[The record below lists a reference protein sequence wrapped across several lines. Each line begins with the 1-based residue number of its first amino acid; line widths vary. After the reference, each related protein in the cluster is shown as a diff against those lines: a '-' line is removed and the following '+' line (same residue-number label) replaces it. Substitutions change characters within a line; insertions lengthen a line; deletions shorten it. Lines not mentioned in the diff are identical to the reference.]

1 MQLGILG
8 LPKAGKTALFNALTA
23 SRQAT
28 DKFKASSTTNV
39 GVAQVRDS
47 RLERLRDLYRPRRYV
62 PAQVRFVD
70 VPGIDRG
77 RGETLDLAE
86 LRMMDALVHV
96 VRAFADPELLHQA
109 GDVDP
114 QRDIAAIDL
123 ELILADYELVE
134 RRLERLV
141 QAQKRG
147 LTDLEKRER
156 ALLSDRILP
165 ALEAETSLRRLEL
178 DAEEEKRLR
187 GYGLLSLKPMLVV
200 LNVDEEAAGDPD
212 AAAGLQSG
220 RSSSSARM
228 EPGWGEP
235 APPANQSGR
244 SSSSARMEMLTVSAG
259 LEEEISRLDPDDQR
273 DFLAEAG
280 LDEPSAV
287 RVVRAGYG
295 LLGLISF
302 FTVGD
307 DEVRAWTI
315 RRGSMAVKAAGAVH
329 SDIER
334 GFIRAEVVEWAEL
347 IDAGA
352 LAACRERGTL
362 RLEGK
367 GYGVQDGEVVHFR
380 FNV

>member
-23 SRQAT
+23 SRRAT
-28 DKFKASSTTNV
+28 DRFRASKTTNV
-39 GVAQVRDS
+39 GVAAVRDR

-62 PAQVRFVD
+62 PARVRFVD

-86 LRMMDALVHV
+86 LRMMDGLVHV
-96 VRAFADPELLHQA
+96 VRAFRDPELLHPA
-109 GDVDP
+109 GGVDP
-114 QRDIAAIDL
+114 RRDVAAVDL
-123 ELILADYELVE
+123 ELILADYDVVE
-134 RRLERLV
+134 RRLERLA
-141 QAQKRG
+141 QARKRG

-156 ALLSDRILP
+156 ALLSDRVLP

-200 LNVDEEAAGDPD
+200 LNVDEDVAAVP
-212 AAAGLQSG
+212 
-220 RSSSSARM
+220 RI
-228 EPGWGEP
+228 E
-235 APPANQSGR
+235 APPG
-244 SSSSARMEMLTVSAG
+244 ARILAVSAC
-259 LEEEISRLDPDDQR
+259 LEEEISRLDPSDQG

-280 LDEPSAV
+280 LDRPSAV
-287 RVVRAGYG
+287 RVVQAGYE

-307 DEVRAWTI
+307 DEVRAWTV
-315 RRGSMAVKAAGAVH
+315 RRGSTALKAAGAVH

-334 GFIRAEVVEWAEL
+334 GFIRAEVTGWHEL
-347 IDAGA
+347 IDAGS
-352 LAACRERGTL
+352 LAACRERATL

-367 GYGVQDGEVVHFR
+367 GYRVRDGEVVHFR

>member
-8 LPKAGKTALFNALTA
+8 LPKAGKTALFNALTS

-28 DKFKASSTTNV
+28 GKFRASNTTNV
-39 GVAQVRDS
+39 GVAGVRDG
-47 RLERLRDLYRPRRYV
+47 RLEKLRDLYQPRRYV

-70 VPGIDRG
+70 VPGLDRG

-96 VRAFADPELLHQA
+96 VRAFEDPELLHPS
-109 GDVDP
+109 GRVDP

-123 ELILADYELVE
+123 ELILADYEVVE

-165 ALEAETSLRRLEL
+165 ALEAETSLRRLDL
-178 DAEEEKRLR
+178 DADQEKRLR
-187 GYGLLSLKPMLVV
+187 GYGLLSRKPMLVV
-200 LNVDEEAAGDPD
+200 LNVDEDVAGDP
-212 AAAGLQSG
+212 AAVAGVEAPPGTEPGWREIAPAANQSE

-228 EPGWGEP
+228 ELL
-235 APPANQSGR
+235 A
-244 SSSSARMEMLTVSAG
+244 VSAC
-259 LEEEISRLDPDDQR
+259 LEEEISRLDPADQG

-280 LDEPSAV
+280 LDQPSAV
-287 RVVRAGYG
+287 RVVQAGYE
-295 LLGLISF
+295 LLGLIAF

-315 RRGSMAVKAAGAVH
+315 RRGSTAVTAAGAVH

-334 GFIRAEVVEWAEL
+334 GFIRAEVTGWQDL
-347 IDAGA
+347 IDAGS
-352 LAACRERGTL
+352 LAVCRERATL

-367 GYGVQDGEVVHFR
+367 GYRVQDGEVVHFR

>member
-28 DKFKASSTTNV
+28 GKFRASNTTNV
-39 GVAQVRDS
+39 GIAQVRDR
-47 RLERLRDLYRPRRYV
+47 RLEKLRDLYQPRRYV
-62 PAQVRFVD
+62 PAQVRCVD

-96 VRAFADPELLHQA
+96 VRAFEDPELLHPA
-109 GDVDP
+109 GRIDP
-114 QRDIAAIDL
+114 QRDIATIDL
-123 ELILADYELVE
+123 ELILADHDVVE
-134 RRLERLV
+134 RRLERLD

-156 ALLSDRILP
+156 AMLSDRILP
-165 ALEAETSLRRLEL
+165 ALEAETPLRLMDL
-178 DAEEEKRLR
+178 DAEDEKRLR
-187 GYGLLSLKPMLVV
+187 GYGLLSRKPMLVV
-200 LNVDEEAAGDPD
+200 LNVDEDVAGDP
-212 AAAGLQSG
+212 AAVAGV
-220 RSSSSARM
+220 
-228 EPGWGEP
+228 E
-235 APPANQSGR
+235 APPGTDLLA
-244 SSSSARMEMLTVSAG
+244 VSAC
-259 LEEEISRLDPDDQR
+259 LEEEISRLDLADQG

-280 LDEPSAV
+280 LDQPSAV
-287 RVVRAGYG
+287 RVVQAGYE

-307 DEVRAWTI
+307 DEVRAWTM
-315 RRGSMAVKAAGAVH
+315 RRDSAAVTAAGAVH

-334 GFIRAEVVEWAEL
+334 GFIRAEVTGWQEL
-347 IDAGA
+347 IDAGS
-352 LAACRERGTL
+352 LAVCRERATL

-367 GYGVQDGEVVHFR
+367 GYRVQDGEVVHFR

>member
-28 DKFKASSTTNV
+28 GKFRASNTTNV
-39 GVAQVRDS
+39 GIAQVRDR
-47 RLERLRDLYRPRRYV
+47 RLEKLRDLYQPRRYV
-62 PAQVRFVD
+62 PAQVRCVD

-96 VRAFADPELLHQA
+96 VRAFEDPELLHPA
-109 GDVDP
+109 GRIDP
-114 QRDIAAIDL
+114 QRDIATIDL
-123 ELILADYELVE
+123 ELILADHEVVE
-134 RRLERLV
+134 RRLERLD

-156 ALLSDRILP
+156 AMLSDRILP
-165 ALEAETSLRRLEL
+165 ALEAETPLRLMDL
-178 DAEEEKRLR
+178 DAEDEKRLR
-187 GYGLLSLKPMLVV
+187 GYGLLSRKPMLVV
-200 LNVDEEAAGDPD
+200 LNVDEDVAGDP
-212 AAAGLQSG
+212 AAVAGV
-220 RSSSSARM
+220 
-228 EPGWGEP
+228 E
-235 APPANQSGR
+235 APPGTDLLA
-244 SSSSARMEMLTVSAG
+244 VSAC
-259 LEEEISRLDPDDQR
+259 LEEEISRLDLADQG

-280 LDEPSAV
+280 LDQPSAV
-287 RVVRAGYG
+287 RVVQAGYE

-315 RRGSMAVKAAGAVH
+315 RRDSAAVTAAGAVH

-334 GFIRAEVVEWAEL
+334 GFIRAEVTGWQEL
-347 IDAGA
+347 IDAGS
-352 LAACRERGTL
+352 LAVCRERATL

-367 GYGVQDGEVVHFR
+367 GYRVQDGEVVHFR

>member
-23 SRQAT
+23 SRQETA
-28 DKFKASSTTNV
+28 KFKASRTTNV
-39 GVAQVRDS
+39 GVAHVDDP
-47 RLERLRDLYRPRRYV
+47 RLERLRELYSPRRYV

-96 VRAFADPELLHQA
+96 VRAFEVPELVHPA
-109 GDVDP
+109 GGVDP
-114 QRDIAAIDL
+114 ARDVAAGDL

-147 LTDLEKRER
+147 LTDREKRER
-156 ALLSDRILP
+156 ALLSERVLP
-165 ALEAETSLRRLEL
+165 ALEAETSLRSMEFG
-178 DAEEEKRLR
+178 DDEEKQLR

-200 LNVDEEAAGDPD
+200 LNVDEEVAGDRD
-212 AAAGLQSG
+212 AIAGL
-220 RSSSSARM
+220 
-228 EPGWGEP
+228 EFPPGADGL
-235 APPANQSGR
+235 A
-244 SSSSARMEMLTVSAG
+244 VSAA
-259 LEEEISRLDPDDQR
+259 LEEEISRLEPEDR
-273 DFLAEAG
+273 GAFLAEAG

-287 RVVRAGYG
+287 RVVRAGYR

-302 FTVGD
+302 FTVGE

-315 RRGSMAVKAAGAVH
+315 RRGDTAGTAAGAVH

-334 GFIRAEVVEWAEL
+334 GFIRAEVVDWREL
-347 IDAGA
+347 IDAGSM
-352 LAACRERGTL
+352 AACRDRGTL
-362 RLEGK
+362 RLEGR
-367 GYGVQDGEVVHFR
+367 GYPVRDGEVVHFR

>member
-1 MQLGILG
+1 M
-8 LPKAGKTALFNALTA
+8 
-23 SRQAT
+23 
-28 DKFKASSTTNV
+28 
-39 GVAQVRDS
+39 
-47 RLERLRDLYRPRRYV
+47 
-62 PAQVRFVD
+62 
-70 VPGIDRG
+70 DRG

-96 VRAFADPELLHQA
+96 VRAFEDPELVHPS
-109 GDVDP
+109 GRVDL
-114 QRDIAAIDL
+114 QRDIAGIDL
-123 ELILADYELVE
+123 ELILADYEVVE

-165 ALEAETSLRRLEL
+165 ALEAETSLRRLDL
-178 DAEEEKRLR
+178 DADEEKRLR
-187 GYGLLSLKPMLVV
+187 GYGLLSRKPMLVV
-200 LNVDEEAAGDPD
+200 LNVDEDVAGDP
-212 AAAGLQSG
+212 AAVAGVEAPPGTEPGWREIAPAANQSE

-228 EPGWGEP
+228 ELL
-235 APPANQSGR
+235 A
-244 SSSSARMEMLTVSAG
+244 VSAC
-259 LEEEISRLDPDDQR
+259 LEEEISRLDPADQG

-280 LDEPSAV
+280 LDQPSAV
-287 RVVRAGYG
+287 RVVQAGYE
-295 LLGLISF
+295 LLGLIAF

-315 RRGSMAVKAAGAVH
+315 RRGSTAVTAAGAVH

-334 GFIRAEVVEWAEL
+334 GFIRAEVTGWQDL
-347 IDAGA
+347 IDAGS
-352 LAACRERGTL
+352 LAVCRERATL

-367 GYGVQDGEVVHFR
+367 GYRVQDGEVVHFR

>member
-8 LPKAGKTALFNALTA
+8 MPKSGKTALFNALTA

-28 DKFKASSTTNV
+28 GKFRASKTTNV
-39 GVAQVRDS
+39 GVATVQDR
-47 RLERLRDLYRPRRYV
+47 RLERLRDLYRPKRHV

-96 VRAFADPELLHQA
+96 VRAFEDPELLHPS
-109 GDVDP
+109 GRVDP
-114 QRDIAAIDL
+114 QRDIAEIDL
-123 ELILADYELVE
+123 ELILADHEVVE

-147 LTDLEKRER
+147 LSDLEKRER
-156 ALLSDRILP
+156 RLLSDRILP
-165 ALEAETSLRRLEL
+165 ALEAETALRRLEL
-178 DAEEEKRLR
+178 GAEDEKRLR
-187 GYGLLSLKPMLVV
+187 SYGLLSRKPMLVV
-200 LNVDEEAAGDPD
+200 VNVDEDAAGDPA
-212 AAAGLQSG
+212 AAAGVEASSG
-220 RSSSSARM
+220 VELLALSAR
-228 EPGWGEP
+228 
-235 APPANQSGR
+235 
-244 SSSSARMEMLTVSAG
+244 
-259 LEEEISRLDPDDQR
+259 LEEEICRLDPTDQG

-280 LDEPSAV
+280 LDQPSAV
-287 RVVRAGYG
+287 RVVQAGYE

-307 DEVRAWTI
+307 DEVRAWTL
-315 RRGSMAVKAAGAVH
+315 RRGSTAVSAAGAVH
-329 SDIER
+329 SDMER
-334 GFIRAEVVEWAEL
+334 GFIRAEVTGWREL
-347 IDAGA
+347 IDAGS
-352 LAACRERGTL
+352 LAVCRERATL

-367 GYGVQDGEVVHFR
+367 AYRVRDGDVVHFR

>member
-1 MQLGILG
+1 MRLGILG
-8 LPKAGKTALFNALTA
+8 LPKVGKTALFNALTA
-23 SRQAT
+23 SSQAT
-28 DKFKASSTTNV
+28 GKFRASKTTNV
-39 GVAQVRDS
+39 GIAVVRDG
-47 RLERLRDLYRPRRYV
+47 RLERLGDLYQRRRLV

-86 LRMMDALVHV
+86 LRMMDGLVHV
-96 VRAFADPELLHQA
+96 VRAFEDPELLHPS
-109 GDVDP
+109 GGVDP
-114 QRDIAAIDL
+114 RHDIASIDL
-123 ELILADYELVE
+123 ELILADYEVVE

-141 QAQKRG
+141 QARKRG
-147 LTDLEKRER
+147 LTDLEKREH

-165 ALEAETSLRRLEL
+165 ALEAETSLRLLEL

-200 LNVDEEAAGDPD
+200 LNVDEDVAGDP
-212 AAAGLQSG
+212 AAVAGIEAPSG
-220 RSSSSARM
+220 TRILA
-228 EPGWGEP
+228 
-235 APPANQSGR
+235 
-244 SSSSARMEMLTVSAG
+244 VSAC
-259 LEEEISRLDPDDQR
+259 LEEEISHLDAADQSG
-273 DFLAEAG
+273 FLAEAG
-280 LDEPSAV
+280 LDQPSAI
-287 RVVRAGYG
+287 RVVRAGYE

-315 RRGSMAVKAAGAVH
+315 RRGSTALKAAGTVH

-334 GFIRAEVVEWAEL
+334 GFIRAEVTEWHEL
-347 IDAGA
+347 VDAGS
-352 LAACRERGTL
+352 LAACRQRATL

-367 GYGVQDGEVVHFR
+367 GYRVRDGEVVHFR

>member
-8 LPKAGKTALFNALTA
+8 LPKAGKTALFNALTGA
-23 SRQAT
+23 RQAT
-28 DKFKASSTTNV
+28 GRFRASKTTNV
-39 GVAQVRDS
+39 GVAVVRDR
-47 RLERLRDLYRPRRYV
+47 RLDRLRDLYQPRRFV

-86 LRMMDALVHV
+86 LRMMDGLVHV
-96 VRAFADPELLHQA
+96 VRAFEDPELLHPS
-109 GDVDP
+109 GGVDP
-114 QRDIAAIDL
+114 ARDIAAIDL
-123 ELILADYELVE
+123 ELILADYEVVE
-134 RRLERLV
+134 RRLERLA
-141 QAQKRG
+141 QARKRG

-156 ALLSDRILP
+156 ALLSDRVLP

-187 GYGLLSLKPMLVV
+187 GYGLLSRKPMLIV
-200 LNVDEEAAGDPD
+200 LNVDED
-212 AAAGLQSG
+212 AADDPAAVAGIETPPGALILAV
-220 RSSSSARM
+220 SAR
-228 EPGWGEP
+228 
-235 APPANQSGR
+235 
-244 SSSSARMEMLTVSAG
+244 
-259 LEEEISRLDPDDQR
+259 LEEEISRLDDADQG

-280 LDEPSAV
+280 LDQPSAV
-287 RVVRAGYG
+287 LVVKAGYE

-315 RRGSMAVKAAGAVH
+315 RRGSTALKAAGTVH

-334 GFIRAEVVEWAEL
+334 GFIRAEVTEWREL
-347 IDAGA
+347 IEAGS
-352 LAACRERGTL
+352 LAACRERATL

-367 GYGVQDGEVVHFR
+367 GYRVRDGEVVHFR

>member
-39 GVAQVRDS
+39 GVAQVQDR

-62 PAQVRFVD
+62 PAQVRVVD

-96 VRAFADPELLHQA
+96 VRAFADPELLHPA

-123 ELILADYELVE
+123 ELILADCEVVE
-134 RRLERLV
+134 RRLERLS
-141 QAQKRG
+141 QAEKRG

-156 ALLSDRILP
+156 KLLSDSILP
-165 ALEAETSLRRLEL
+165 ALEAETSVREMEL
-178 DAEEEKRLR
+178 GEEEEKQLR
-187 GYGLLSLKPMLVV
+187 GYGLLSQKPMLVV
-200 LNVDEEAAGDPD
+200 LNVDEDAVGDPE
-212 AAAGLQSG
+212 AAAGV
-220 RSSSSARM
+220 
-228 EPGWGEP
+228 E
-235 APPANQSGR
+235 APPGA
-244 SSSSARMEMLTVSAG
+244 ELLTVSAG
-259 LEEEISRLDPDDQR
+259 LEEEISRLEPDDQR

-280 LDEPSAV
+280 LDEPSGV
-287 RVVRAGYG
+287 RVVGAGYG

-315 RRGSMAVKAAGAVH
+315 RRGSVAVKAAGAVH

-334 GFIRAEVVEWAEL
+334 GFIRAEVVDWAEL
-347 IDAGA
+347 IDAGS
-352 LAACRERGTL
+352 LAVCRERGTL

>member
-39 GVAQVRDS
+39 GVAQVHDS

-86 LRMMDALVHV
+86 LRTMDALVHV

-114 QRDIAAIDL
+114 RRDIATIDL
-123 ELILADYELVE
+123 ELILADYEVVE

-141 QAQKRG
+141 QAEKRG
-147 LTDLEKRER
+147 LTDQEKRER
-156 ALLSDRILP
+156 KLLSERIVP
-165 ALEAETSLRRLEL
+165 ALEAETSVREMELEE
-178 DAEEEKRLR
+178 EEEKQLR
-187 GYGLLSLKPMLVV
+187 GYGLLSRKPMLVV
-200 LNVDEEAAGDPD
+200 LNVDETAAGDPE
-212 AAAGLQSG
+212 AAAGV
-220 RSSSSARM
+220 
-228 EPGWGEP
+228 E
-235 APPANQSGR
+235 APPA
-244 SSSSARMEMLTVSAG
+244 MEMLTVSAG
-259 LEEEISRLDPDDQR
+259 LEEEISRLDLDDQR

-287 RVVRAGYG
+287 RVVRAGYR

-315 RRGSMAVKAAGAVH
+315 RRGSVAVKAAGAVH

-334 GFIRAEVVEWAEL
+334 GFIRAEVVDWAEL

-352 LAACRERGTL
+352 LAVCRERGTL

-367 GYGVQDGEVVHFR
+367 GYRVQDGEVVHFR

>member
-8 LPKAGKTALFNALTA
+8 LPKAGKTALFNALTV

-28 DKFKASSTTNV
+28 GKFRASKTTNV
-39 GVAQVRDS
+39 GIAVVGDR
-47 RLERLRDLYRPRRYV
+47 RLERLRDLYRPRRFV

-86 LRMMDALVHV
+86 LRMMDGLVHV
-96 VRAFADPELLHQA
+96 VRAFEDPELLHPS
-109 GDVDP
+109 GGVDP
-114 QRDIAAIDL
+114 RRDIAAIDL
-123 ELILADYELVE
+123 ELILADYEVVE
-134 RRLERLV
+134 RRLERLA
-141 QAQKRG
+141 QARRR
-147 LTDLEKRER
+147 LTDLEERER
-156 ALLSDRILP
+156 ALLSDRVLP

-178 DAEEEKRLR
+178 DTEEEKRLR

-200 LNVDEEAAGDPD
+200 LNVDEDVAAVPAAIAGIEAPPGARIL
-212 AAAGLQSG
+212 AV
-220 RSSSSARM
+220 SAR
-228 EPGWGEP
+228 
-235 APPANQSGR
+235 
-244 SSSSARMEMLTVSAG
+244 
-259 LEEEISRLDPDDQR
+259 LEEEISRLDAADQG

-280 LDEPSAV
+280 LEQPSAV
-287 RVVRAGYG
+287 RVVRAGYE
-295 LLGLISF
+295 LLGMISF

-315 RRGSMAVKAAGAVH
+315 RRGSTALLAAGTVH

-334 GFIRAEVVEWAEL
+334 GFIRAEVTEWHEL
-347 IDAGA
+347 VDAGS
-352 LAACRERGTL
+352 LAACRERATL

-367 GYGVQDGEVVHFR
+367 GYRVRDGEVVHFR

>member
-8 LPKAGKTALFNALTA
+8 LPKAGKTALFNALTGA
-23 SRQAT
+23 RQAT
-28 DKFKASSTTNV
+28 EKFRSSKTTNV
-39 GVAQVRDS
+39 GVAVVRDR
-47 RLERLRDLYRPRRYV
+47 RLDGLRDLYRPRRFV

-86 LRMMDALVHV
+86 LRMMDGLVHV
-96 VRAFADPELLHQA
+96 VRAFEDPELLHPS
-109 GDVDP
+109 GGVDP
-114 QRDIAAIDL
+114 ARDIAAIDL
-123 ELILADYELVE
+123 ELILADYEVVE
-134 RRLERLV
+134 RRLERL
-141 QAQKRG
+141 AEARKRG

-156 ALLSDRILP
+156 SLLSDRVLP

-178 DAEEEKRLR
+178 DTEEEKRLR
-187 GYGLLSLKPMLVV
+187 GYGLLSRKPMLVV
-200 LNVDEEAAGDPD
+200 LNVDEDAAGDP
-212 AAAGLQSG
+212 AAVARTSAPPGARILAV
-220 RSSSSARM
+220 SAR
-228 EPGWGEP
+228 
-235 APPANQSGR
+235 
-244 SSSSARMEMLTVSAG
+244 
-259 LEEEISRLDPDDQR
+259 LEEEISRLDAADQG

-280 LDEPSAV
+280 LDQPSAV
-287 RVVRAGYG
+287 LVVKAGYE

-315 RRGSMAVKAAGAVH
+315 RRGNTALQAAGTVH

-334 GFIRAEVVEWAEL
+334 GFIRAEVTEWDEL
-347 IDAGA
+347 IEAGS
-352 LAACRERGTL
+352 LAACRERATL

-367 GYGVQDGEVVHFR
+367 GYRVRDGEVVHFR

>member
-8 LPKAGKTALFNALTA
+8 LPKAGKTALFNALTV

-28 DKFKASSTTNV
+28 GKFRASKTTNV
-39 GVAQVRDS
+39 GIAVVGDR
-47 RLERLRDLYRPRRYV
+47 RLERLRDLYQPRRFV

-86 LRMMDALVHV
+86 LRMMDGLVHV
-96 VRAFADPELLHQA
+96 VRAFEDPELLHPS
-109 GDVDP
+109 GGVDP
-114 QRDIAAIDL
+114 RRDLAAIDL
-123 ELILADYELVE
+123 ELILADYEVVE
-134 RRLERLV
+134 RRLERLA
-141 QAQKRG
+141 QARKRG

-156 ALLSDRILP
+156 ALLSDRVLP

-187 GYGLLSLKPMLVV
+187 GYGLLSLKPILVV
-200 LNVDEEAAGDPD
+200 LNVDEDATAVPAAVAGIEPPPD
-212 AAAGLQSG
+212 ARILAV
-220 RSSSSARM
+220 SAR
-228 EPGWGEP
+228 
-235 APPANQSGR
+235 
-244 SSSSARMEMLTVSAG
+244 
-259 LEEEISRLDPDDQR
+259 LEEEISHLDAADQG

-280 LDEPSAV
+280 LEQPSAV
-287 RVVRAGYG
+287 RVVRAGYE

-315 RRGSMAVKAAGAVH
+315 RRGSTALKAAGTVH

-334 GFIRAEVVEWAEL
+334 GFIRAEVTEWHEL
-347 IDAGA
+347 IDAGS
-352 LAACRERGTL
+352 LAACRERATL

-367 GYGVQDGEVVHFR
+367 GYRVRDGEVVHFR

>member
-23 SRQAT
+23 SRQET
-28 DKFKASSTTNV
+28 GKFKASRSANV
-39 GVAQVRDS
+39 GVAHVDDP
-47 RLERLRDLYRPRRYV
+47 RLERLRELYSPRRCV

-96 VRAFADPELLHQA
+96 VRAFEDPELVHPA
-109 GDVDP
+109 GGVDP
-114 QRDIAAIDL
+114 ERDVAAVDL

-141 QAQKRG
+141 QALKRG
-147 LTDLEKRER
+147 LTDQEKRER
-156 ALLSDRILP
+156 ALLSERVLP
-165 ALEAETSLRRLEL
+165 ALEAETSLRSMEFG
-178 DAEEEKRLR
+178 DDEEKQIR

-200 LNVDEEAAGDPD
+200 LNVDEEAAGDRD
-212 AAAGLQSG
+212 VVGGL
-220 RSSSSARM
+220 
-228 EPGWGEP
+228 EVPPG
-235 APPANQSGR
+235 AD
-244 SSSSARMEMLTVSAG
+244 MLAVSAA
-259 LEEEISRLDPDDQR
+259 LEEEISRLDPEDR
-273 DFLAEAG
+273 GAFLAEAG

-287 RVVRAGYG
+287 RVVRAGYR

-302 FTVGD
+302 FTVGE

-315 RRGSMAVKAAGAVH
+315 RRGDTAGTAAGTVH

-334 GFIRAEVVEWAEL
+334 GFIRAEVVDWREL
-347 IDAGA
+347 IDAGS
-352 LAACRERGTL
+352 LAACRDRGTL
-362 RLEGK
+362 RLEGR
-367 GYGVQDGEVVHFR
+367 GYPVRDGEVVHFR

>member
-28 DKFKASSTTNV
+28 GKFRASNTTNV
-39 GVAQVRDS
+39 GIAQVRDR
-47 RLERLRDLYRPRRYV
+47 RLEKLRDLYQPRRYV
-62 PAQVRFVD
+62 PAQVRCVD

-96 VRAFADPELLHQA
+96 VRAFEDPELLHPA
-109 GDVDP
+109 GCIDP
-114 QRDIAAIDL
+114 QRDIATIDL
-123 ELILADYELVE
+123 ELVLADYEVVE
-134 RRLERLV
+134 RRLERLD

-147 LTDLEKRER
+147 ITDLEKRER
-156 ALLSDRILP
+156 AMLSDRILP
-165 ALEAETSLRRLEL
+165 ALEAETPLRLMDL
-178 DAEEEKRLR
+178 DAEDEKRLR
-187 GYGLLSLKPMLVV
+187 GYGFLSRKPMLVV
-200 LNVDEEAAGDPD
+200 LNVDEDVAGDP
-212 AAAGLQSG
+212 AAVAGV
-220 RSSSSARM
+220 
-228 EPGWGEP
+228 E
-235 APPANQSGR
+235 APPSTQLLA
-244 SSSSARMEMLTVSAG
+244 VSAC
-259 LEEEISRLDPDDQR
+259 LEEEISRLDLADQG

-280 LDEPSAV
+280 LDQPSAV
-287 RVVRAGYG
+287 RVVQAGYE

-315 RRGSMAVKAAGAVH
+315 RRGSAAVTAAGAVH

-334 GFIRAEVVEWAEL
+334 GFIRAEVTGWQEL
-347 IDAGA
+347 IDAGS
-352 LAACRERGTL
+352 LAVCRERATL

-367 GYGVQDGEVVHFR
+367 GYRVQDGEVVHFR

>member
-28 DKFKASSTTNV
+28 GKFRASNTTNV
-39 GVAQVRDS
+39 GIAQVRDR
-47 RLERLRDLYRPRRYV
+47 RLEKLRDLYQPRRYV
-62 PAQVRFVD
+62 PAQVRCVD

-96 VRAFADPELLHQA
+96 VRAFEDPELLHPA
-109 GDVDP
+109 GRIDP
-114 QRDIAAIDL
+114 QRDIATIDL
-123 ELILADYELVE
+123 ELILADHEVVE
-134 RRLERLV
+134 RRLERLD

-156 ALLSDRILP
+156 AMLSDRILP
-165 ALEAETSLRRLEL
+165 ALEAETPLRLMDL
-178 DAEEEKRLR
+178 DAEDEKRLR
-187 GYGLLSLKPMLVV
+187 GYGLLSRKPMLVV
-200 LNVDEEAAGDPD
+200 LNVDEDVAG
-212 AAAGLQSG
+212 
-220 RSSSSARM
+220 
-228 EPGWGEP
+228 EPGWREP
-235 APPANQSGR
+235 APAANQSGR
-244 SSSSARMEMLTVSAG
+244 SSSSARMDLLAVSAC
-259 LEEEISRLDPDDQR
+259 LEEEISRLDLADQG

-280 LDEPSAV
+280 LDQPSAV
-287 RVVRAGYG
+287 RVVQAGYE

-315 RRGSMAVKAAGAVH
+315 RRGSAAVTAAGAVH

-334 GFIRAEVVEWAEL
+334 GFIRAEVTGWQEL
-347 IDAGA
+347 IDAGS
-352 LAACRERGTL
+352 LAVCRERATL

-367 GYGVQDGEVVHFR
+367 GYRVQDGEVVHFR

>member
-28 DKFKASSTTNV
+28 GKFRASNTTNV
-39 GVAQVRDS
+39 GVAGVRDR
-47 RLERLRDLYRPRRYV
+47 RLEKLRDLYHPRRYV

-96 VRAFADPELLHQA
+96 VRAFEDPELLHPSGRIA
-109 GDVDP
+109 P
-114 QRDIAAIDL
+114 KRDIAAIDL
-123 ELILADYELVE
+123 ELILADYEVVE
-134 RRLERLV
+134 RRLERLG

-156 ALLSDRILP
+156 AMLSDRILP
-165 ALEAETSLRRLEL
+165 ALEAETSLRLMDL
-178 DAEEEKRLR
+178 DAADEKRLR
-187 GYGLLSLKPMLVV
+187 GYGLLSRKPMLVV
-200 LNVDEEAAGDPD
+200 LNVDEDVAGDP
-212 AAAGLQSG
+212 A
-220 RSSSSARM
+220 
-228 EPGWGEP
+228 P
-235 APPANQSGR
+235 AANQSGR
-244 SSSSARMEMLTVSAG
+244 SSSSARMELLAVSAS
-259 LEEEISRLDPDDQR
+259 LEEEISRLDPADQG

-280 LDEPSAV
+280 LDQPSAV
-287 RVVRAGYG
+287 RVVQAGYE

-315 RRGSMAVKAAGAVH
+315 RRGSTAVTAAGAVH

-334 GFIRAEVVEWAEL
+334 GFIRAEVTGWQEL
-347 IDAGA
+347 IDAGS
-352 LAACRERGTL
+352 LAVCRERATL

-367 GYGVQDGEVVHFR
+367 GYRVQDGEVVHFR

>member
-28 DKFKASSTTNV
+28 GKFRASNTTNV
-39 GVAQVRDS
+39 GIAQVRDR
-47 RLERLRDLYRPRRYV
+47 RLEKLRDLYQPRRYV
-62 PAQVRFVD
+62 PAQVRCVD

-96 VRAFADPELLHQA
+96 VRAFEDPELLHPA
-109 GDVDP
+109 GRIDP
-114 QRDIAAIDL
+114 QRDIATIDL
-123 ELILADYELVE
+123 ELILADYEVVE
-134 RRLERLV
+134 RRLERLD

-147 LTDLEKRER
+147 ITDLEKRER
-156 ALLSDRILP
+156 AMLSDRILP
-165 ALEAETSLRRLEL
+165 ALEAETPLRLMDL
-178 DAEEEKRLR
+178 DAEDEKRLR
-187 GYGLLSLKPMLVV
+187 GYGFLSRKPMLVV
-200 LNVDEEAAGDPD
+200 LNVDEDVA
-212 AAAGLQSG
+212 
-220 RSSSSARM
+220 
-228 EPGWGEP
+228 GEP
-235 APPANQSGR
+235 APPANQSER
-244 SSSSARMEMLTVSAG
+244 SSSSARMKLLAVSAC
-259 LEEEISRLDPDDQR
+259 LEEEISRLDLADQG

-280 LDEPSAV
+280 LDQPSAV
-287 RVVRAGYG
+287 RVVQAGYE

-315 RRGSMAVKAAGAVH
+315 RRGSAAVTAAGAVH

-334 GFIRAEVVEWAEL
+334 GFIRAEVTGWQEL
-347 IDAGA
+347 IDAGS
-352 LAACRERGTL
+352 LAVCRERATL

-367 GYGVQDGEVVHFR
+367 GYRVQDGEVVHFR

>member
-23 SRQAT
+23 SRRAT
-28 DKFKASSTTNV
+28 GKFRASNTTNL
-39 GVAQVRDS
+39 GVAQVQDR
-47 RLERLRDLYRPRRYV
+47 RLEKLRDLYRPRRYV

-96 VRAFADPELLHQA
+96 VRAFEDPELLHPS
-109 GDVDP
+109 GRVDP

-134 RRLERLV
+134 RRLERLD

-165 ALEAETSLRRLEL
+165 ALEAETSLRRLQL

-200 LNVDEEAAGDPD
+200 LNVDEEAAG
-212 AAAGLQSG
+212 AKRSE

-228 EPGWGEP
+228 ELL
-235 APPANQSGR
+235 A
-244 SSSSARMEMLTVSAG
+244 VSAC
-259 LEEEISRLDPDDQR
+259 LEEEISRLDPADQG

-280 LDEPSAV
+280 LDQPSAV
-287 RVVRAGYG
+287 RVVRAGYE

-302 FTVGD
+302 FTVGE

-315 RRGSMAVKAAGAVH
+315 RRGSTALTAAGAVH

-334 GFIRAEVVEWAEL
+334 GFIRAEVTGWQEL
-347 IDAGA
+347 IDAGS
-352 LAACRERGTL
+352 LTVCRERATL

-367 GYGVQDGEVVHFR
+367 AYCVQDGEVVHFR

>member
-23 SRQAT
+23 SRRET
-28 DKFKASSTTNV
+28 GKFKASRTTNV
-39 GVAQVRDS
+39 GVAHVDDP
-47 RLERLRDLYRPRRYV
+47 RLERLRELYRPRRCV

-96 VRAFADPELLHQA
+96 VRAFEDPELVHSA
-109 GDVDP
+109 GGVDP
-114 QRDIAAIDL
+114 VRDVATVDL

-141 QAQKRG
+141 QARKRG
-147 LTDLEKRER
+147 LADREKRER
-156 ALLSDRILP
+156 ALLSERVLP
-165 ALEAETSLRRLEL
+165 ALEAGTSLRSMEFGG
-178 DAEEEKRLR
+178 DEEKQLR

-200 LNVDEEAAGDPD
+200 LNVAEEVAGDRD
-212 AAAGLQSG
+212 VVAGL
-220 RSSSSARM
+220 
-228 EPGWGEP
+228 ELPPGAGGL
-235 APPANQSGR
+235 A
-244 SSSSARMEMLTVSAG
+244 VSAV
-259 LEEEISRLDPDDQR
+259 LEEEISRLDPEDR
-273 DFLAEAG
+273 GAFLAEAG

-302 FTVGD
+302 FTVGE

-315 RRGSMAVKAAGAVH
+315 RRGDTAGTAAGAVH

-334 GFIRAEVVEWAEL
+334 GFIRAEVVDSREL
-347 IDAGA
+347 LDAGSM
-352 LAACRERGTL
+352 AACRDRGTL
-362 RLEGK
+362 RLEGR
-367 GYGVQDGEVVHFR
+367 GYPVRDGEVVHFR

>member
-23 SRQAT
+23 SRQETA
-28 DKFKASSTTNV
+28 KFKASWTTNV
-39 GVAQVRDS
+39 GVAHVDDP
-47 RLERLRDLYRPRRYV
+47 RLERLRELYSPRRYV

-96 VRAFADPELLHQA
+96 VRAFEDPELVHPA
-109 GDVDP
+109 GGVDP
-114 QRDIAAIDL
+114 ARDVAAVDL

-141 QAQKRG
+141 QAEKRG
-147 LTDLEKRER
+147 LTDREKRER
-156 ALLSDRILP
+156 ALLSGRVLP
-165 ALEAETSLRRLEL
+165 ALEAETSLRSMEFG
-178 DAEEEKRLR
+178 DDEEKQLR

-200 LNVDEEAAGDPD
+200 LNVDEEVAGDRH
-212 AAAGLQSG
+212 AIAGL
-220 RSSSSARM
+220 
-228 EPGWGEP
+228 ELPPGADGL
-235 APPANQSGR
+235 A
-244 SSSSARMEMLTVSAG
+244 VSAA
-259 LEEEISRLDPDDQR
+259 LEEEISRLEPEDR
-273 DFLAEAG
+273 GAFLAEAG

-287 RVVRAGYG
+287 RVVRAGYR

-302 FTVGD
+302 FTVGE

-315 RRGSMAVKAAGAVH
+315 RRGDTAGTAAGAVH

-334 GFIRAEVVEWAEL
+334 GFIRAEVVDWREL
-347 IDAGA
+347 IDAGSMA
-352 LAACRERGTL
+352 VCRDRGTL
-362 RLEGK
+362 RLEGR
-367 GYGVQDGEVVHFR
+367 GYPVRDGEVVHFR

>member
-23 SRQAT
+23 SRKAT
-28 DKFKASSTTNV
+28 GRFRSSKTANV
-39 GVAQVRDS
+39 GIAVVRDR
-47 RLERLRDLYRPRRYV
+47 RLEKLRDLYQPRRFV

-86 LRMMDALVHV
+86 LRMMDGLVHV
-96 VRAFADPELLHQA
+96 VRAFEDPELLHPS
-109 GDVDP
+109 GGVDP
-114 QRDIAAIDL
+114 RRDIAAIDL
-123 ELILADYELVE
+123 ELILADYEVVE

-141 QAQKRG
+141 QARKRG

-156 ALLSDRILP
+156 ALLSDRVLP

-178 DAEEEKRLR
+178 DTEEEKRLR

-200 LNVDEEAAGDPD
+200 LNVDED
-212 AAAGLQSG
+212 AAAVPAAIAGV
-220 RSSSSARM
+220 
-228 EPGWGEP
+228 E
-235 APPANQSGR
+235 APPGTRTLA
-244 SSSSARMEMLTVSAG
+244 VSAC
-259 LEEEISRLDPDDQR
+259 LEEEISRLDEADQG

-280 LDEPSAV
+280 LDQPSAI
-287 RVVRAGYG
+287 RVVRAGYE

-315 RRGSMAVKAAGAVH
+315 RRGGTALKAAGTVH

-334 GFIRAEVVEWAEL
+334 GFIRAEVTEWHEL
-347 IDAGA
+347 VDAGS
-352 LAACRERGTL
+352 LAACRERATL

-367 GYGVQDGEVVHFR
+367 AYRVRDGEVVHFR

>member
-23 SRQAT
+23 SRQETA
-28 DKFKASSTTNV
+28 KFKASRTTNL
-39 GVAQVRDS
+39 GVAHVDDP
-47 RLERLRDLYRPRRYV
+47 RLERLRELYDPRRHV

-96 VRAFADPELLHQA
+96 VRAFEDPELVHLA
-109 GDVDP
+109 GGVAPARDV
-114 QRDIAAIDL
+114 AAVDL

-141 QAQKRG
+141 QAAKRG
-147 LTDLEKRER
+147 LTDREKRER
-156 ALLSDRILP
+156 ALLSGRVLP
-165 ALEAETSLRRLEL
+165 ALEAETSLRSMEFG
-178 DAEEEKRLR
+178 DDEEKQLR

-200 LNVDEEAAGDPD
+200 LNVDEEVAGDRE
-212 AAAGLQSG
+212 AIAGL
-220 RSSSSARM
+220 
-228 EPGWGEP
+228 EFPPGAEGL
-235 APPANQSGR
+235 A
-244 SSSSARMEMLTVSAG
+244 VSAA
-259 LEEEISRLDPDDQR
+259 LEEEISRLEPEDR
-273 DFLAEAG
+273 GAFLAEAG

-287 RVVRAGYG
+287 RVVRAGYR

-302 FTVGD
+302 FTVGE

-315 RRGSMAVKAAGAVH
+315 RRGDTAGTAAGAVH

-334 GFIRAEVVEWAEL
+334 GFIRAEVVDWREL
-347 IDAGA
+347 IDAGS
-352 LAACRERGTL
+352 LAACRDRGTL
-362 RLEGK
+362 RLEGR
-367 GYGVQDGEVVHFR
+367 GYPVRDGEVVHFR

>member
-28 DKFKASSTTNV
+28 GKFRASKTTNV
-39 GVAQVRDS
+39 GVAVVRDR
-47 RLERLRDLYRPRRYV
+47 RLEGLSDLYQLRRVV

-86 LRMMDALVHV
+86 LRLMDGLVHV
-96 VRAFADPELLHQA
+96 VRAFEDPELLHPS
-109 GDVDP
+109 GGVDP
-114 QRDIAAIDL
+114 RRDIAAIGL
-123 ELILADYELVE
+123 ELILADYEVVE
-134 RRLERLV
+134 RRLERLA
-141 QAQKRG
+141 QARKRG

-165 ALEAETSLRRLEL
+165 ALEAETSLRRLDLE
-178 DAEEEKRLR
+178 AEDEKRLR
-187 GYGLLSLKPMLVV
+187 GYGLLSRKPMLVV
-200 LNVDEEAAGDPD
+200 LNVDEDAAGDP
-212 AAAGLQSG
+212 AAVAGID
-220 RSSSSARM
+220 
-228 EPGWGEP
+228 
-235 APPANQSGR
+235 APPGTRILA
-244 SSSSARMEMLTVSAG
+244 VSAS
-259 LEEEISRLDPDDQR
+259 LEEEISRLAPADQG

-280 LDEPSAV
+280 LGQPSAV
-287 RVVRAGYG
+287 RVVRAGYE

-307 DEVRAWTI
+307 DEIRAWTI
-315 RRGSMAVKAAGAVH
+315 RRGSTALKAAGTVH

-334 GFIRAEVVEWAEL
+334 GFIRAEVTEWHEL
-347 IDAGA
+347 IDAGS
-352 LAACRERGTL
+352 LPACRERGTL

-367 GYGVQDGEVVHFR
+367 GYQVQDGEVVHFR

>member
-8 LPKAGKTALFNALTA
+8 LPKVGKTALFNALTA
-23 SRQAT
+23 SRQET
-28 DKFKASSTTNV
+28 GKFKASRKTNL
-39 GVAQVRDS
+39 GIAQVDDP
-47 RLERLRDLYRPRRYV
+47 RLDRLRDLYDPRRYV

-86 LRMMDALVHV
+86 LRTMDALVHV
-96 VRAFADPELLHQA
+96 VRAFDDPELVHPA
-109 GDVDP
+109 GGVDP
-114 QRDIAAIDL
+114 ASDIAAVDL

-147 LTDLEKRER
+147 LTDREKRER

-165 ALEAETSLRRLEL
+165 ALEGETSLRSM
-178 DAEEEKRLR
+178 DFGDDEEKQLR

-200 LNVDEEAAGDPD
+200 LNVDEEAAGDTR
-212 AAAGLQSG
+212 AAGELAPGWRELAPPTNRSG
-220 RSSSSARM
+220 RSSSSARP
-228 EPGWGEP
+228 E
-235 APPANQSGR
+235 PPAG
-244 SSSSARMEMLTVSAG
+244 SAVLTVSAG
-259 LEEEISRLDPDDQR
+259 LEEEISRLEPEDR
-273 DFLAEAG
+273 GAFLAEAG

-302 FTVGD
+302 FTVGE

-315 RRGSMAVKAAGAVH
+315 RRGDTAGTAAGAVH

-334 GFIRAEVVEWAEL
+334 GFIRAEVVDWREL
-347 IDAGA
+347 VDAGSMA
-352 LAACRERGTL
+352 VCRDRGTL
-362 RLEGK
+362 RLEGR
-367 GYGVQDGEVVHFR
+367 GYRVRDGEVVHFR

>member
-28 DKFKASSTTNV
+28 GKFRASNTTNV
-39 GVAQVRDS
+39 GVAGVQDG
-47 RLERLRDLYRPRRYV
+47 RLEKLRDLYQPRRYV

-96 VRAFADPELLHQA
+96 VRAFEDPELVHPS
-109 GDVDP
+109 GRVDP
-114 QRDIAAIDL
+114 QSDIAAIDL
-123 ELILADYELVE
+123 ELILADYEVVE
-134 RRLERLV
+134 RRLERLD

-156 ALLSDRILP
+156 ALLSDRVLP
-165 ALEAETSLRRLEL
+165 ALEAETSLRRLDL
-178 DAEEEKRLR
+178 DAEDEKRLR
-187 GYGLLSLKPMLVV
+187 GYGLLSWKPMLVV
-200 LNVDEEAAGDPD
+200 LNVDEDVAGDPA
-212 AAAGLQSG
+212 AAAGVESPPGTELLAV
-220 RSSSSARM
+220 SAR
-228 EPGWGEP
+228 
-235 APPANQSGR
+235 
-244 SSSSARMEMLTVSAG
+244 
-259 LEEEISRLDPDDQR
+259 LEEEISRLDAADQG

-280 LDEPSAV
+280 LDQPSAV
-287 RVVRAGYG
+287 RVVRAGYE

-315 RRGSMAVKAAGAVH
+315 RWDSPAVTAAGAVH

-334 GFIRAEVVEWAEL
+334 GFIRAEVTGWQEL
-347 IDAGA
+347 IDAGS
-352 LAACRERGTL
+352 LAVCRERATL

-367 GYGVQDGEVVHFR
+367 GYRVQDGEVVHFR

>member
-23 SRQAT
+23 SRQETA
-28 DKFKASSTTNV
+28 KFKASRTTNV
-39 GVAQVRDS
+39 GVAHVDDP
-47 RLERLRDLYRPRRYV
+47 RLERLRELYSPRRYV

-96 VRAFADPELLHQA
+96 VRAFEDPELVHPA
-109 GDVDP
+109 GGVDP
-114 QRDIAAIDL
+114 ARDVAAGDL

-147 LTDLEKRER
+147 LTDREKRER
-156 ALLSDRILP
+156 ALLSERVLP
-165 ALEAETSLRRLEL
+165 ALEAETSLRSMEFG
-178 DAEEEKRLR
+178 DDEEKQLR

-200 LNVDEEAAGDPD
+200 LNVDEEVAGDRD
-212 AAAGLQSG
+212 AIAGL
-220 RSSSSARM
+220 
-228 EPGWGEP
+228 EFPPGADGL
-235 APPANQSGR
+235 A
-244 SSSSARMEMLTVSAG
+244 VSAA
-259 LEEEISRLDPDDQR
+259 LEEEISRLEPEDR
-273 DFLAEAG
+273 GAFLAEAG

-287 RVVRAGYG
+287 RVVRAGYR

-302 FTVGD
+302 FTVGE

-315 RRGSMAVKAAGAVH
+315 RRGDTAGTAAGAVH

-334 GFIRAEVVEWAEL
+334 GFIRAEVVDWREL
-347 IDAGA
+347 IDAGSM
-352 LAACRERGTL
+352 AACRDRGTL
-362 RLEGK
+362 RLEGR
-367 GYGVQDGEVVHFR
+367 GYPVRDGEVVHFR